1 MAKNSRSMNSWGH
14 IWKQTSISLIPTAL
28 GSANWTRTAID
39 YCDSISPRAWIWP
52 RSRMNRCRW
61 RYTDSIIAHE
71 KCLGLEHLMR
81 YSLKWKFFTPSN
93 HKQLHFRLESAGEKL
108 KGRLT
113 ILALILILSGC
124 ASNVDKCVE
133 AIMKSNKASHP
144 QVTEGERLDAEMQA
158 RVFCESQGKS
168 GLR

>member
-1 MAKNSRSMNSWGH
+1 MTKLIRCSG
-14 IWKQTSISLIPTAL
+14 ISY
-28 GSANWTRTAID
+28 TRVMT
-39 YCDSISPRAWIWP
+39 
-52 RSRMNRCRW
+52 
-61 RYTDSIIAHE
+61 
-71 KCLGLEHLMR
+71 L
-81 YSLKWKFFTPSN
+81 
-93 HKQLHFRLESAGEKL
+93 LHFRLKSTGEKL
-108 KGRLT
+108 KGRFT

-144 QVTEGERLDAEMQA
+144 QVTEAERLDAEMQA